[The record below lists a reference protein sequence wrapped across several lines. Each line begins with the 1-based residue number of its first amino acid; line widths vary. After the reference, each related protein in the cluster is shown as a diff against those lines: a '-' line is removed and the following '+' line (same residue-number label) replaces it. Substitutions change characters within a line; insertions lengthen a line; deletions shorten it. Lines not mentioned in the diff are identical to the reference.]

1 MVWSGLVDQKKVD
14 QLTGQ
19 NVIFDILE
27 TLLSK
32 NIVNVGSFER
42 FLFVFVVFLSL
53 SLSSRGSWASLA
65 RKDILKHRRYS
76 KRSLQT

>member
-53 SLSSRGSWASLA
+53 SLSSRGRWAPLA
-65 RKDILKHRRYS
+65 WKDILKHRRCS